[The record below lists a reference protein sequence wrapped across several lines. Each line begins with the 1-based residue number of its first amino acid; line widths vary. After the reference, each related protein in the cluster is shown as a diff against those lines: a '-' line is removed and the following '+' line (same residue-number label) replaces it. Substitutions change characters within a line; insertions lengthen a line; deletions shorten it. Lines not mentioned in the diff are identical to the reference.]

1 MFFAFVLSTP
11 LFVSSAEAI
20 VYTVQTASGP
30 VTYSLEVPPGTPVGD
45 KIKPDMQVAYSA
57 NFPMTAGAAEVA
69 AVGWA
74 GGLED
79 KDKSDNYSNS
89 LTILGG
95 KVPGGFYNATYVR
108 PTSVQRINGPVPYY
122 LVQMRGNVA
131 GSAQTFYA
139 AVLDDGNL
147 VRPVPVSRHA
157 YHPVR
162 RSREKWGGAEEKKK
176 PRVRVLREAAA
187 RGMGGAELKEKWV
200 GSEEKPSNLTV
211 NQSKSGQTQPLNP
224 AQNSEPATSPRPLG
238 SSVQSGH
245 P

>member
-1 MFFAFVLSTP
+1 MNAKMLLALALSTP

-20 VYTVQTASGP
+20 VFPVRTASGP

-57 NFPMTAGAAEVA
+57 NFPMTAGSAEVA

-79 KDKSDNYSNS
+79 KDKFDPYPNS

-95 KVPGGFYNATYVR
+95 KVPGGFYNATYIKVDHVER
-108 PTSVQRINGPVPYY
+108 VNGPVPYY
-122 LVQMRGNVA
+122 LVQMRGNIA

-147 VRPVPVSRHA
+147 VRPVPVSPYA
-157 YHPVR
+157 YHPGR
-162 RSREKWGGAEEKKK
+162 RSRAKWGGAEEKKWGGAEEKKK
-176 PRVRVLREAAA
+176 W
-187 RGMGGAELKEKWV
+187 GGSGEKKKWG
-200 GSEEKPSNLTV
+200 GSGEKPSN
-211 NQSKSGQTQPLNP
+211 
-224 AQNSEPATSPRPLG
+224 
-238 SSVQSGH
+238 
-245 P
+245 

>member
-1 MFFAFVLSTP
+1 MFFKLALCTP

-20 VYTVQTASGP
+20 VYTVRTASGP
-30 VTYSLEVPPGTPVGD
+30 VTYSLEVPPGTPVGTA
-45 KIKPDMQVAYSA
+45 IKPDPQVAYSA
-57 NFPMTAGAAEVA
+57 NFRMTAGSAEVA

-79 KDKSDNYSNS
+79 KDKFDNYPNS

-147 VRPVPVSRHA
+147 VRPVPVSRYA
-157 YHPVR
+157 YHPVH
-162 RSREKWGGAEEKKK
+162 RSREKWGGSGEKKKWK
-176 PRVRVLREAAA
+176 PRVRAFREATGG
-187 RGMGGAELKEKWV
+187 REMGGAGLKKKWG
-200 GSEEKPSNLTV
+200 GSEERLSN
-211 NQSKSGQTQPLNP
+211 
-224 AQNSEPATSPRPLG
+224 
-238 SSVQSGH
+238 SSNRR
-245 P
+245 

>member
-1 MFFAFVLSTP
+1 MNAKMFFALALSIP
-11 LFVSSAEAI
+11 LFGSSAEGI
-20 VYTVQTASGP
+20 VYTVRTASGP
-30 VTYSLEVPPGTPVGD
+30 VTYSLEVPAGTPVGTA
-45 KIKPDMQVAYSA
+45 IKPDPQVAYSA
-57 NFPMTAGAAEVA
+57 NFPMTAGSAEVA

-79 KDKSDNYSNS
+79 KDKFDNYPNS

-95 KVPGGFYNATYVR
+95 KVPGGFYNASFTK

-147 VRPVPVSRHA
+147 VRPVPVSRYA

-162 RSREKWGGAEEKKK
+162 RSREKWGVADEEKKW
-176 PRVRVLREAAA
+176 
-187 RGMGGAELKEKWV
+187 GGAGEKKKW
-200 GSEEKPSNLTV
+200 GS
-211 NQSKSGQTQPLNP
+211 G
-224 AQNSEPATSPRPLG
+224 
-238 SSVQSGH
+238 
-245 P
+245 

>member
-1 MFFAFVLSTP
+1 MNAKMFFALALCTP

-20 VYTVQTASGP
+20 FYTVRTASGP
-30 VTYSLEVPPGTPVGD
+30 VTYSLEVPPGTPVGTA
-45 KIKPDMQVAYSA
+45 IKPDPQVAYSA
-57 NFPMTAGAAEVA
+57 NFPLTAGSAEVA

-79 KDKSDNYSNS
+79 KDKFDNYPNS

-95 KVPGGFYNATYVR
+95 KVPGGFYNASFTK

-122 LVQMRGNVA
+122 LVQMRGNIA

-147 VRPVPVSRHA
+147 VRPVPVSRYA

-162 RSREKWGGAEEKKK
+162 PSREKLRGSGEKKK
-176 PRVRVLREAAA
+176 WKSSGRVLGKAAIG
-187 RGMGGAELKEKWV
+187 RGMGGAGLKEKLG
-200 GSEEKPSNLTV
+200 GSEEKLSN
-211 NQSKSGQTQPLNP
+211 
-224 AQNSEPATSPRPLG
+224 
-238 SSVQSGH
+238 SSNRR
-245 P
+245 

>member
-1 MFFAFVLSTP
+1 MNAKMLLALALSTP

-20 VYTVQTASGP
+20 VYTVRTDSGP
-30 VTYSLEVPPGTPVGD
+30 VTYSLEVPPGTPVGPS
-45 KIKPDMQVAYSA
+45 IKPDPQVGYSA
-57 NFPMTAGAAEVA
+57 NFPMTAGSAEVA

-74 GGLED
+74 AGLKD
-79 KDKSDNYSNS
+79 KDKSDNYPNS

-95 KVPGGFYNATYVR
+95 KIPGGFYNATFTK

-139 AVLDDGNL
+139 AVLDDGNI
-147 VRPVPVSRHA
+147 VRPVPVSPYA

-176 PRVRVLREAAA
+176 WGGSGEKKKWGSGGRVVGEAAGG
-187 RGMGGAELKEKWV
+187 RGMGGAGLKKKGG
-200 GSEEKPSNLTV
+200 GSEEKRSAVSEERLRRPSY
-211 NQSKSGQTQPLNP
+211 
-224 AQNSEPATSPRPLG
+224 
-238 SSVQSGH
+238 
-245 P
+245 